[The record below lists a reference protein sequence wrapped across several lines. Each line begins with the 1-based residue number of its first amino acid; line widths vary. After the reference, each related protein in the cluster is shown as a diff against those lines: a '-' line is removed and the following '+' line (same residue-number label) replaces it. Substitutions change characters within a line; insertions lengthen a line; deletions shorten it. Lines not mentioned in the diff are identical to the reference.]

1 MRHHRSVAKTKSEIT
16 HELESALADQFP
28 IRVYRRRKWEFDR
41 VWGYVIGLSHEWVA
55 LQQLSDGVY
64 VDGVTVVRIL
74 DVFDVEDLKE
84 NGYIERAVE
93 VLGRPDPN
101 FQLEPNATTRDV
113 LSSASRHG
121 KLVGVRFEA
130 ESDDPLM
137 VGRVTGLGERKFEM
151 MLVNPAGVWVTSPLR
166 EWYGDVTCVF
176 VGDRYSTA
184 LAQFGDGYPFA
195 P

>member
-1 MRHHRSVAKTKSEIT
+1 MAKTKPEIS
-16 HELESALADQFP
+16 HELGSALADQFP

-41 VWGYVIGLSHEWVA
+41 IWGYVIGLSHEWVA

-74 DVFDVEDLKE
+74 DVFDVEDLEE
-84 NGYIERAVE
+84 NRYIERAVK
-93 VLGRPDPN
+93 VLGRPDSN
-101 FQLEPNATTRDV
+101 FQLGPDATTRDV

-121 KLVGVRFEA
+121 KMLGVRFEA
-130 ESDDPLM
+130 DSDDPLM
-137 VGRVTGLGERKFEM
+137 IGRVTGFGERKFEM
-151 MLVNPAGVWVTSPLR
+151 MLINAAGVWATTPTR
-166 EWYGDVTCVF
+166 EWYGDVTQVF

-184 LAQFGDGYPFA
+184 LARFGDSYPLS